1 MGDSRRELLARMR
14 EILSRIDPDVIE
26 RARLAAFGKV
36 PYDRGAARQAVDSFL
51 DNRDDGGAFQ
61 RKLEEALRA
70 EGVDLDALPI
80 RSTTPP
86 VDSPDAGPK
95 RPKWKRIGRII

>member
-1 MGDSRRELLARMR
+1 MADSRRELLARMR
-14 EILSRIDPDVIE
+14 EILSRLDPDVIE

-36 PYDRGAARQAVDSFL
+36 PYDRGAAREAVGSFL
-51 DNRDDGGAFQ
+51 DGRDDDGAFR

-80 RSTTPP
+80 RSAPP
-86 VDSPDAGPK
+86 LIDPPDAGPK
-95 RPKWKRIGRII
+95 RSKWKRIGRII